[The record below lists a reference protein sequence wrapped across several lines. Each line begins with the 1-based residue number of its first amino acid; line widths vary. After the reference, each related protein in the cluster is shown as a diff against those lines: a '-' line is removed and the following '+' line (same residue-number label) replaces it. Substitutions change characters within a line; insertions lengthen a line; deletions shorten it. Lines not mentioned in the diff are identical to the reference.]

1 MEKFTSIEQFRHVVK
16 GVREHFNRISSPH
29 LIPTLTFIGTVK
41 LHGTNAGVRRFHG
54 KFQSQSREQIIDV
67 TNDNYGFAKYVASL
81 DEGELHRLFD
91 QIGYEVDDDITIYGE
106 WCGPGIQENVAITL
120 LPTRQWVIFAA
131 KRNGEYVAQINKLD
145 TSRLEANGIYNIHRV
160 DPFVLEVNFKTPEKA
175 SPLFEQYT
183 KQVEDECP
191 WAKSFGIS
199 GLGEGIV
206 WKCLERPTDSDLWF
220 KTKGQKHSKS
230 KVTTVAP
237 VDVERV
243 ENIRA
248 CVELILP
255 EGRLKQG
262 LDVVLNQ
269 QKLEFTP
276 QNFGAFMKWIAGD
289 ILKEESD
296 TITENGF
303 EWKEIVKEVNNKC
316 REWYFTEMNKEF

>member
-16 GVREHFNRISSPH
+16 NVREHFNRISSPH

-54 KFQSQSREQIIDV
+54 KFQPQSREQILDV
-67 TNDNYGFAKYVASL
+67 TADNYNFAKFIATL
-81 DEGELHRLFD
+81 NQDDLNHLFD
-91 QIGYEVDDDITIYGE
+91 QIGTEKDDDITIYGE
-106 WCGPGIQENVAITL
+106 WCGPGIQDTVAISQ
-120 LPTRQWVIFAA
+120 LPRRQWVIFAA
-131 KRNGEYVAQINKLD
+131 KRNGEYVSQMNKLD
-145 TSRLEANGIYNIHRV
+145 TSRLEVNGVYTIHRIN
-160 DPFVLEVNFKTPEKA
+160 PFVVEVNFKTPEQSVAEFVK
-175 SPLFEQYT
+175 YT
-183 KQVEDECP
+183 AQVEEECP

-206 WKCLERPTDSDLWF
+206 WTCLERPTDSDLWF
-220 KTKGQKHSKS
+220 KTKGTLHSKS
-230 KVTTVAP
+230 KVKTVAP

-243 ENIRA
+243 ESIRA

-262 LDVVLNQ
+262 LDVLLNQ
-269 QKLEFTP
+269 QKLEQTA
-276 QNFGAFMKWIAGD
+276 QNFGVFMKWVAGD

-303 EWKEIVKEVNNKC
+303 EWKEVVKEVNNKC
-316 REWYFTEMNKEF
+316 REWYFSMMNKEF